1 MVRGRWDQLCS
12 ILNFLVFVVFGS
24 TFYVSQ
30 HLSFDLTGCVKSLG
44 LVSQPLLV
52 QMARLLERPGARGLT
67 CSAKS
72 LASA

>member
-1 MVRGRWDQLCS
+1 MGPALF
-12 ILNFLVFVVFGS
+12 NFEFLVFCTVFGS